1 MQFLAFNSGISNDGS
16 MKLHSDET
24 LSSRI
29 LDFLARD
36 SDKCFF
42 VMRLS
47 PGNRPDYDVGSFSTS
62 CGNLSTVVAR

>member
-47 PGNRPDYDVGSFSTS
+47 QEIAQTTTLALFLHLAVIYQ
-62 CGNLSTVVAR
+62 L